1 MFLRLRMLQ
10 VAKACCYRFFTMKI
24 RCIILLS
31 CIVLF
36 RVFAVGIKPCESV
49 CPVLPSDN
57 IWNTP
62 VDTLPVDANSAAY
75 IATIGSAVG
84 MHADFGSGT
93 WNGGPIGIPY
103 IFVPGTQPKVPIHF
117 VEYGDESDPGPY
129 PIPPNA
135 PIEWGSDHHVLVMDT
150 DHCKLYELYHA
161 APQADGSWN
170 AGSGAI
176 YDLNSHA
183 LRPDGWTSADAAGL
197 PIFPGLVR
205 YDEVAASEIRHAL
218 RFTVPQ
224 TRKAYVWPARHFA
237 SSLTASQYPPM
248 GQRFRLKAN
257 VDIASFA
264 PEVQVILRALQKYG
278 MMIADNGSAWYLS
291 GAPDERWDNDH
302 LSKLSE
308 IHGSDFEAVNVSS
321 LMVDP
326 NSGRVALSPPA
337 ATLVSPSGTISTTTP
352 TYTWN
357 AVSNATWY
365 YLWVNG
371 PSGNMIQQWY
381 SAAQAG
387 CGSGTGTCS
396 VTPTTTLATG
406 NHTWWIQTWNQYGY
420 GSWSAGLTFT
430 VVTPPPA
437 ATLVAPAGTSCDAT
451 PTYIWNA
458 VSTATWYYLWVNGPS
473 GNVVKQWYTAAQ
485 AHCASGTGTCAVVPA
500 TTLAS
505 GTHTWWIQTWNDV
518 GYGPWSAGQ
527 SFTETPGS
535 VPGAVTLIAPS
546 GSTTNP
552 PPYYW
557 WYEDSCATWYYLW
570 VNGPSGTAVIQQW
583 YTAAQ
588 ANCNGTWCWVT
599 NATTLPVGTNTWW
612 VQTWN
617 SAGYGPW
624 SSGLTFTI
632 STSGSQTAGMV
643 VTVRKQGA
651 GSGTILVGDQV
662 CGPECLELTLPYTD
676 GAQFTLQ
683 AIPAADSRFV
693 GWQTVEGNIVEGTLF
708 YAQPGETVIAVFEK
722 QE

>member
-420 GSWSAGLTFT
+420 GSWSAG
-430 VVTPPPA
+430 
-437 ATLVAPAGTSCDAT
+437 
-451 PTYIWNA
+451 
-458 VSTATWYYLWVNGPS
+458 
-473 GNVVKQWYTAAQ
+473 
-485 AHCASGTGTCAVVPA
+485 
-500 TTLAS
+500 
-505 GTHTWWIQTWNDV
+505 
-518 GYGPWSAGQ
+518 Q